1 MKRTKMERM
10 VQELLAVAG
19 KPLSR
24 RELEAVFPYRFV
36 PSAVI
41 ILSLESLQRKG
52 LAREA
57 GFSNLGRCQEERL
70 YAVCPPGAV
79 EKDH

>member
-10 VQELLAVAG
+10 VQELLAAAG

-24 RELEAVFPYRFV
+24 RDLEAVLPYRFV
-36 PSAVI
+36 PAAVI
-41 ILSLESLQRKG
+41 ILSLESMQRKG
-52 LAREA
+52 LVREV
-57 GFSNLGRCQEERL
+57 GYSYLGCGEEERL
-70 YAVCPPGAV
+70 YAVCPSGAV